1 MDEHITLR
9 VGHITLRVGHKIL
22 RFGRA
27 IPAALL
33 LAAVFPV
40 AAQTAK
46 PAPAQPVPAKSAP
59 AKDAPAAKDVPAPVG
74 PGGFPASSASST
86 GNLTLTGWGT
96 RRRLGFQVYHAALYV
111 QEKSANPADYL
122 TLAKRARLVLHFA
135 RELDNEQFTRI
146 MLAALKERVN
156 MGETPTMVDS
166 MQKFSEVFSSVPLF
180 RIGDEVTLTLSPGGR
195 MEFAINGDTKGFTP
209 INELPLA
216 RGLLSI
222 FIGAK
227 PIDADLKRAMLEGGP
242 VATEAARPVGGPRR

>member
-1 MDEHITLR
+1 MGKHL
-9 VGHITLRVGHKIL
+9 IL
-22 RFGRA
+22 QSCR
-27 IPAALL
+27 AALAAL
-33 LAAVFPV
+33 WLAVALPG

-46 PAPAQPVPAKSAP
+46 PVPAKAAPGKDAP
-59 AKDAPAAKDVPAPVG
+59 AKDAPAAKEAAVPGGA
-74 PGGFPASSASST
+74 GGFPATSASSS
-86 GNLTLTGWGT
+86 GNLVLTGWGT

-122 TLAKRARLVLHFA
+122 TLARRERLLLRFA

-156 MGETPTMVDS
+156 MSESPTMVDS

-180 RIGDEVTLTLSPGGR
+180 KVGDEVTVTLSPGGR
-195 MEFAINGDTKGFTP
+195 MEFAINGDTKGYTP

-222 FIGAK
+222 FIGSK
-227 PIDADLKRAMLEGGP
+227 PIDADLKREMLEGGP
-242 VATEAARPVGGPRR
+242 QLAESARPVGGPRR

>member
-1 MDEHITLR
+1 MGTHL
-9 VGHITLRVGHKIL
+9 IL
-22 RFGRA
+22 QSGRTA
-27 IPAALL
+27 LAALC
-33 LAAVFPV
+33 LAVALPG

-46 PAPAQPVPAKSAP
+46 PVPPKAPPGKEAP
-59 AKDAPAAKDVPAPVG
+59 AKDAPAAKEAAAPSGVAR
-74 PGGFPASSASST
+74 FAATSASST
-86 GNLTLTGWGT
+86 GTLVLTGWGT

-156 MGETPTMVDS
+156 MSDTPTMVDS
-166 MQKFSEVFSSVPLF
+166 MQKFSEVFSSVPMF
-180 RIGDEVTLTLSPGGR
+180 KIGDEVTLTLSPGGR

-209 INELPLA
+209 ITELPLA

-222 FIGAK
+222 FIGSK
-227 PIDADLKRAMLEGGP
+227 PIDTDLKRDMLEGGP
-242 VATEAARPVGGPRR
+242 PLADAARPVGGPRR